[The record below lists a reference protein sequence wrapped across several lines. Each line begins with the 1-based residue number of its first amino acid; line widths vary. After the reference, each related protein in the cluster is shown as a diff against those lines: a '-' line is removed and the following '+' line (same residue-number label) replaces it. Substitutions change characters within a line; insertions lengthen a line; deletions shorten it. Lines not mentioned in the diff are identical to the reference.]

1 MTRKLKGIAAA
12 PGVAIAPVV
21 QFHTTLDHIPM
32 WKVAAGAVAA
42 EQARLSGAVAEVTQ
56 SLIALQKELAGAIG
70 KHDVRIY
77 DDDDPILKNG
87 TAFTN
92 VELTAMSAG
101 RPAEVENGLRFGDTN
116 KRLVIRSTGFGPQG
130 TQATLEQM
138 LVPVTMPALLV
149 DGDLTMRGN
158 ARVDGAQGSR

>member
-56 SLIALQKELAGAIG
+56 SLIAFQDSTIASVISVPDILHETNILNAREQNPIFLYSSLAI
-70 KHDVRIY
+70 IY
-77 DDDDPILKNG
+77 FIACYSL
-87 TAFTN
+87 
-92 VELTAMSAG
+92 S
-101 RPAEVENGLRFGDTN
+101 
-116 KRLVIRSTGFGPQG
+116 
-130 TQATLEQM
+130 
-138 LVPVTMPALLV
+138 LLV
-149 DGDLTMRGN
+149 RHLERRNDLRMQ
-158 ARVDGAQGSR
+158 AA